1 LYGTL
6 YGMPAQRLTPDRITA
21 EALALVDEAGAD
33 ALTMRA
39 LADRLGVGTMT
50 VYGYFRSRDDLLD
63 AAVDAATATAVDAVP
78 ATAPHAELAALF
90 TAFHQVLAAHPGLVR
105 LRAARP
111 FLSPGALRLTDRAV
125 GALLALGHTPAA
137 AVRAYRTLYLFT
149 LGCAAFAAQD
159 PAAVRTALAPLPP
172 ATYPH
177 LTAVAPDMAATAGSP
192 GEFHHGLSAMIA
204 TVTPAPRQGPGVPL
218 PTPPR

>member
-1 LYGTL
+1 
-6 YGMPAQRLTPDRITA
+6 MPPQRLTPDRITS
-21 EALALVDEAGAD
+21 EALALVDEAGVD

-63 AAVDAATATAVDAVP
+63 ATVDATTASAVDAVP
-78 ATAPHAELAALF
+78 ATPDDPRAELAALF
-90 TAFHQVLAAHPGLVR
+90 TAFHRVLSAHPGLVR

-125 GALLALGHTPAA
+125 GALTRLGHPAA
-137 AVRAYRTLYLFT
+137 GAVRAYRTLYLFT
-149 LGCAAFAAQD
+149 LGCAAFAPQR
-159 PAAVRTALAPLPP
+159 PADVRTALAALPP
-172 ATYPH
+172 DTYPH
-177 LTAVAPDMAATAGSP
+177 LHAVAPEMATTAGAP

-204 TVTPAPRQGPGVPL
+204 VVTPPL
-218 PTPPR
+218 R

>member
-1 LYGTL
+1 
-6 YGMPAQRLTPDRITA
+6 MPAQRLTPERITS

-63 AAVDAATATAVDAVP
+63 AAVDTATATAVDAVP
-78 ATAPHAELAALF
+78 SAPADPRTELAALF
-90 TAFHQVLAAHPGLVR
+90 AAFHQVLAAHPGLVR
-105 LRAARP
+105 LRVARP

-125 GALLALGHTPAA
+125 GVLLTLGHTPTT

-159 PAAVRTALAPLPP
+159 PAAVRTALATLPP

-192 GEFHHGLSAMIA
+192 GEFHHGLTAMI
-204 TVTPAPRQGPGVPL
+204 TTI
-218 PTPPR
+218 TPPPR